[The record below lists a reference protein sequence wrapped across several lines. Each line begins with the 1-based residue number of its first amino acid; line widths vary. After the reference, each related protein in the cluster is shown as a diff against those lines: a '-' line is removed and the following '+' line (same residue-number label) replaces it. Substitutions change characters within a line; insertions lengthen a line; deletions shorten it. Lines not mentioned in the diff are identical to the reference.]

1 MPEWYSGIAYA
12 SDSDTIRIDPPEP
25 STAWVVTEM
34 PDTRVEGQVMETP
47 LNEACMT
54 TDVGDDDHI
63 VYYSMDEFNY
73 VMADTP
79 EVHRTVK
86 QLLEEK
92 DWEL

>member
-1 MPEWYSGIAYA
+1 MPEWYVDTSNNT
-12 SDSDTIRIDPPEP
+12 STIRIDPPEP
-25 STAWVVTEM
+25 STAWTVNVM
-34 PDTRVEGQVMETP
+34 PDTRVEEQVEQVMETP

-54 TDVGDDDHI
+54 TDATDDHI

-86 QLLEEK
+86 RLLEEAE
-92 DWEL
+92 WIL